1 MPWAINGLISTS
13 PIENGIEITEEEYQ
27 AALDGIVNGKIISV
41 ESGIFSIIDP
51 PEPEPESTDTEP
63 ELPESK
69 PTPPITARQLR
80 LCLVLN
86 GISLD
91 LVESAIDSI
100 EDKTERE
107 VARIE
112 WEYATVFERS
122 HPLIEQI
129 GTSLGLTTE
138 QIDEMWQ
145 EAITL

>member
-13 PIENGIEITEEEYQ
+13 PIKNGIEITEEEYQ
-27 AALDGIVNGKIISV
+27 AALDGIMNGKIISV

-51 PEPEPESTDTEP
+51 PETEPDLPDSEP
-63 ELPESK
+63 ELTEPN
-69 PTPPITARQLR
+69 PMPPITARQLR

-86 GISLD
+86 GFSLD
-91 LVESAIDSI
+91 LVESAINSI
-100 EDKTERE
+100 EDETERE

-138 QIDEMWQ
+138 QIDAMWQ